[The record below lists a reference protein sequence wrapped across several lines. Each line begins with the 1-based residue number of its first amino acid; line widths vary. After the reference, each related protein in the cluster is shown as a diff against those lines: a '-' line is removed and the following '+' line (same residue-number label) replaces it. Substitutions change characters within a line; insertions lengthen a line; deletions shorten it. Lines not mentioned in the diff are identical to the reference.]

1 MEQLSI
7 YLIQMEL
14 QQYLNLSMLQVNING
29 THFNGGVCLKII
41 FIYKPVLKIVL
52 VKKSNLTPEDYESLI
67 SLLSTHVQ
75 QKEICH

>member
-1 MEQLSI
+1 MERLSI

-41 FIYKPVLKIVL
+41 FIYKPVLK
-52 VKKSNLTPEDYESLI
+52 K
-67 SLLSTHVQ
+67 
-75 QKEICH
+75 

>member
-1 MEQLSI
+1 
-7 YLIQMEL
+7 
-14 QQYLNLSMLQVNING
+14 MLQVNING
-29 THFNGGVCLKII
+29 THFNGGVFKNY
-41 FIYKPVLKIVL
+41 IYLQTSTKKIVL

>member
-1 MEQLSI
+1 MEQLSK

-41 FIYKPVLKIVL
+41 FIYKPFLK
-52 VKKSNLTPEDYESLI
+52 KWYW
-67 SLLSTHVQ
+67 
-75 QKEICH
+75 

>member
-29 THFNGGVCLKII
+29 TNFNGGVCLKII
-41 FIYKPVLKIVL
+41 FI
-52 VKKSNLTPEDYESLI
+52 
-67 SLLSTHVQ
+67 
-75 QKEICH
+75 

>member
-41 FIYKPVLKIVL
+41 FIYKPFLK
-52 VKKSNLTPEDYESLI
+52 KWYW
-67 SLLSTHVQ
+67 
-75 QKEICH
+75 